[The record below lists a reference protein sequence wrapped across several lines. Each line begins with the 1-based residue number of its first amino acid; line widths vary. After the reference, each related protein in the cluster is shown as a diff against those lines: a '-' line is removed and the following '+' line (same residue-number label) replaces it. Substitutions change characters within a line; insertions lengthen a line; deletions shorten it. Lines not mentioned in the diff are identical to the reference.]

1 MTPHPRHSPFA
12 VELHGA
18 AIAQSQ
24 LTRISRTWWE
34 ECQLRSVSGRRFLN
48 GLRSSQ
54 AVWFLFATVGLVAC
68 TKPIQSTLPGPPTP
82 DQIAELWLRPTPGRD
97 LFHGIGGSRLA
108 PDPAA
113 IYTVIELKRSGF
125 SRGYTVKD
133 PKDREWSAKF
143 PPEAPTEVAAS
154 RILWAVGYHQP
165 PIYYLAKWNAAKAP
179 SPNPQL
185 PARFR
190 QKDPDLHGLTATDPW
205 SYYRNPFVGTR
216 ELHGLLVLQA
226 MLGNSDL
233 KDQQNVIYTLAETF
247 EGAKRWY
254 VARDLGQSFGRTG
267 VLDAPR
273 GDPDVFEQTPFIK
286 GVVAGRV
293 EFEYRGRHRELFRNI
308 SPSDVRWVCGQL
320 RQLTDDQWAD
330 AFRAGGFPKPIADR
344 FIRRMK
350 QKIDEGLALKDS

>member
-1 MTPHPRHSPFA
+1 MARQLHS
-12 VELHGA
+12 HN
-18 AIAQSQ
+18 
-24 LTRISRTWWE
+24 SRGICRTCWE
-34 ECQLRSVSGRRFLN
+34 ECQLHSVSGRRFFD
-48 GLRSSQ
+48 GVRSSR
-54 AVWFLFATVGLVAC
+54 AVWFLFATAGLIAC
-68 TKPIQSTLPGPPTP
+68 AKPIQSTLSGPPPP
-82 DQIAELWLRPTPGRD
+82 DQLAELWIRPAPGRD

-108 PDPAA
+108 PDLAA
-113 IYTVIELKRSGF
+113 IYTVIELKRTGF

-154 RILWAVGYHQP
+154 RLLWGVGYHQP

-190 QKDPDLHGLTATDPW
+190 QKDPDLHGLTAKDPW

-216 ELHGLLVLQA
+216 EMQGLLVLQA

-273 GDPDVFEQTPFIK
+273 GDPAVFEQTPFIK

-293 EFEYRGRHRELFRNI
+293 QFEYRGRHRELFRNI
-308 SPSDVRWVCGQL
+308 SPADVRWVCGQL